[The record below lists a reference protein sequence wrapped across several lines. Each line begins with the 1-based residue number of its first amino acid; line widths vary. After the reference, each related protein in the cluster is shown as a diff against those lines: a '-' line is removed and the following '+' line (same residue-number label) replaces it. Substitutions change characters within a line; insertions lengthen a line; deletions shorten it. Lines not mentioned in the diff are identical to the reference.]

1 MQGSRIFMVSLFIV
15 SLFTALISDGI
26 IVESSS
32 YIKALFIYLLFS
44 CLYHHLRI
52 ISRNGNTSIDYGIN
66 YSLSIGLFTG
76 PLGLFIF
83 EVIYRFSVYLYK
95 KQTKTDDPDEFFHT
109 FYNIGS
115 FVMSNSIAFYLF
127 NLLYPLFQDAA
138 FGFWIIMLILITVTS
153 MLSDIFLVT
162 VFKLTG
168 DIKTKQ
174 EAIDFIKTRSVLD
187 MGKIAFTNGLLLLFL
202 NEGKWEML
210 ISLFILNYLVS
221 RSFLSKSQMLQNKI
235 ERDKFEQMAYTDFLT
250 GVFNRAYM
258 DKKMTELN
266 QSAEHIAIVVA
277 DIDKFKR
284 INDSYNHAVG
294 DQAIRH
300 FADSLKS
307 YLSKDDYLFRSGGEE
322 FTIIMRFRSYEEC
335 LNLAQKIRKGIE
347 NNTFHADFKDQ
358 SISLSYTASFGLF
371 YYKVNKL
378 LSIEKAYVYADQLL
392 LQSKD
397 MGKNRLSSRE
407 ESIHQ
412 HSPKEAVLTNA

>member
-83 EVIYRFSVYLYK
+83 EVIYRFIVYLYK

-153 MLSDIFLVT
+153 MLSDIFLIT

-235 ERDKFEQMAYTDFLT
+235 ERDKFEQMAY
-250 GVFNRAYM
+250 
-258 DKKMTELN
+258 
-266 QSAEHIAIVVA
+266 
-277 DIDKFKR
+277 
-284 INDSYNHAVG
+284 
-294 DQAIRH
+294 
-300 FADSLKS
+300 
-307 YLSKDDYLFRSGGEE
+307 
-322 FTIIMRFRSYEEC
+322 
-335 LNLAQKIRKGIE
+335 
-347 NNTFHADFKDQ
+347 
-358 SISLSYTASFGLF
+358 
-371 YYKVNKL
+371 
-378 LSIEKAYVYADQLL
+378 
-392 LQSKD
+392 
-397 MGKNRLSSRE
+397 
-407 ESIHQ
+407 
-412 HSPKEAVLTNA
+412 

>member
-1 MQGSRIFMVSLFIV
+1 MQGSRIFMISLFIV
-15 SLFTALISDGI
+15 SLCAAFFSEGI
-26 IVESSS
+26 IVESSA
-32 YIKALFIYLLFS
+32 YINALFIYLLFS

-83 EVIYRFSVYLYK
+83 EAIFRFCVYFYK
-95 KQTKTDDPDEFFHT
+95 KHTKTDDPDEFFHT

-115 FVMSNSIAFYLF
+115 FVVSNSIAFYLF
-127 NLLYPLFQDAA
+127 HLLYPLFQDIP
-138 FGFWIIMLILITVTS
+138 FGFWIVMLMLITVTS
-153 MLSDIFLVT
+153 MLSDTFLII

-174 EAIDFIKTRSVLD
+174 EAIDFIKTRSALD

-202 NEGKWEML
+202 NDAEWEML

-221 RSFLSKSQMLQNKI
+221 RSFLSKSHMLQNKI

-250 GVFNRAYM
+250 GVSNRAYM

-266 QSAEHIAIVVA
+266 KSGECIGIVVA

-307 YLSKDDYLFRSGGEE
+307 CLSKDDYLFRSGGEE
-322 FTIIMRFRSYEEC
+322 FTIFLRLRSYDEC
-335 LNLAQKIRKGIE
+335 LNLAEKIRKGIE
-347 NNTFHADFKDQ
+347 NNSFQADFKDN
-358 SISLSYTASFGLF
+358 SISISYTASFGLF
-371 YYKVNKL
+371 YYKVNEL

-392 LQSKD
+392 LQSKEL
-397 MGKNRLSSRE
+397 GKNRLSCRE
-407 ESIHQ
+407 KTIHQ
-412 HSPKEAVLTNA
+412 HSPKESVLTNA